1 MKSSN
6 LARRI
11 EPREDLMETPPAQ
24 PPREASPRA
33 AAGRT
38 RARAR
43 FERRTIEIRDQG
55 FAPFRVR

>member
-11 EPREDLMETPPAQ
+11 EPADEIPVVKNTRQPVASAPP
-24 PPREASPRA
+24 PHRPRPRL
-33 AAGRT
+33 
-38 RARAR
+38 
-43 FERRTIEIRDQG
+43 ERRTIVIRDQG